1 MEGFE
6 LGEGASYGKIIS
18 GLVSVGDGRP
28 EGMWDVDD
36 CMLRADFAKSSADGD
51 PSGSRLTVR
60 KRKSGVVLVKWA
72 TCVGE

>member
-36 CMLRADFAKSSADGD
+36 CMLRANSAQQTLPRALQMVTRAFQG
-51 PSGSRLTVR
+51 
-60 KRKSGVVLVKWA
+60 
-72 TCVGE
+72 

>member
-36 CMLRADFAKSSADGD
+36 CMLRANSALPRALQMVTRAFQG
-51 PSGSRLTVR
+51 
-60 KRKSGVVLVKWA
+60 
-72 TCVGE
+72 